1 MSDNTSNCSAWL
13 TYGVTFLVVLLLLGL
28 VLGSAGLG
36 LVALYLGC
44 TGAWSAWWPG
54 FLSLFALINAYS
66 LMKRAMKRAKDLSAD
81 ENKLQDGNTINVK
94 VGSSEN
100 TSNIENT
107 LNDEFELKNSPADAK
122 KSKRLMVVLMVS
134 FIVGLVTSGIFLTLG
149 LLNVINLTFA
159 LFVAI
164 QTTMSV
170 VSYVLGMYCGNKVK
184 NLYPR
189 FIYASGLVATVTF
202 AFLIAFKVVS
212 LATIAPLVAPSLTFA
227 FLCFVYCVIQRCRGK
242 EGCCCINSV
251 MPEEEYEDY
260 NNIEKSKNKNHNLRL
275 DYNFNFNKF
284 EYDEQSNN

>member
-1 MSDNTSNCSAWL
+1 MSGNTSNLPAWL
-13 TYGVTFLVVLLLLGL
+13 RYGVAFLVVLLGLGL

-36 LVALYLGC
+36 LVAFYLGC

-54 FLSLFALINAYS
+54 FLNLLLLIGMYKFIEASKY
-66 LMKRAMKRAKDLSAD
+66 LSAD
-81 ENKLQDGNTINVK
+81 EDKLQDGNTINVEAE
-94 VGSSEN
+94 SSEN
-100 TSNIENT
+100 TSNIEDP
-107 LNDEFELKNSPADAK
+107 LNDESELKNSPADAE
-122 KSKRLMVVLMVS
+122 KSKISMVVLMVAL
-134 FIVGLVTSGIFLTLG
+134 IVGLVMSGIFLTLG

-159 LFVAI
+159 LSLAI
-164 QTTMSV
+164 HIAMSV

-212 LATIAPLVAPSLTFA
+212 LATLAPLVAPSLTFA

-275 DYNFNFNKF
+275 DYNFNFNKIG
-284 EYDEQSNN
+284 YDEHSNN

>member
-1 MSDNTSNCSAWL
+1 MSGNTSNLPAWL
-13 TYGVTFLVVLLLLGL
+13 RYGVAFLVVLLGLGIM
-28 VLGSAGLG
+28 GLG
-36 LVALYLGC
+36 LVAFYLGC
-44 TGAWSAWWPG
+44 TGAWPAWCFG
-54 FLSLFALINAYS
+54 FVNLFALISMYQLIEIS
-66 LMKRAMKRAKDLSAD
+66 KDPSAD
-81 ENKLQDGNTINVK
+81 EDKLQDGNTI
-94 VGSSEN
+94 EN
-100 TSNIENT
+100 TINIGNL
-107 LNDEFELKNSPADAK
+107 LNDESELKNSPADAK
-122 KSKRLMVVLMVS
+122 KSKISMRVPIL
-134 FIVGLVTSGIFLTLG
+134 GLVISGIFLTLG

>member
-1 MSDNTSNCSAWL
+1 MSGNTSNWSAWL
-13 TYGVTFLVVLLLLGL
+13 SYGVIFLVMLLLVGL

-36 LVALYLGC
+36 LVAFYLGC

-54 FLSLFALINAYS
+54 FLNLFLLIGMYKFIEASKY
-66 LMKRAMKRAKDLSAD
+66 LSAD
-81 ENKLQDGNTINVK
+81 EYKLQNDNTINVEAE
-94 VGSSEN
+94 SPEN
-100 TSNIENT
+100 TSNIKNP
-107 LNDEFELKNSPADAK
+107 LNDESELKNSPADAK
-122 KSKRLMVVLMVS
+122 KSKISMVVLMVAL
-134 FIVGLVTSGIFLTLG
+134 IVGLVISGIFLTLG

-159 LFVAI
+159 LSLAI
-164 QTTMSV
+164 YIAMSA

-212 LATIAPLVAPSLTFA
+212 LATIAPFVAPSLAFA

-251 MPEEEYEDY
+251 MPEEENEVY
-260 NNIEKSKNKNHNLRL
+260 NDMEKGKNKNHNLRL
-275 DYNFNFNKF
+275 DDSFDFKRIDYRV
-284 EYDEQSNN
+284 ESSN